1 MQTKINK
8 KMAFGIPG
16 THGNGQPYYADP
28 YVAGGTVTFGTLA
41 GLDAT
46 GRAVAWTTGDV
57 AGLIVNPNE
66 HVRMVL
72 PSSERSLS
80 VDQGATVAIAKK
92 GAWFVAVPTADK
104 ANWKKGAKLIAD
116 TTTHALKVSA
126 SGTYG
131 EVLEVDDDATLA
143 LIRLI

>member
-41 GLDAT
+41 GLDAN
-46 GRAVAWTTGDV
+46 GRAVAWTTGNV
-57 AGLIVNPNE
+57 AGLLVNPNE

-80 VDQGATVAIAKK
+80 VDQGTTVS
-92 GAWFVAVPTADK
+92 F
-104 ANWKKGAKLIAD
+104 
-116 TTTHALKVSA
+116 S
-126 SGTYG
+126 
-131 EVLEVDDDATLA
+131 
-143 LIRLI
+143 LIRVNRIKNSISLTKIAAPHT

>member
-41 GLDAT
+41 GLDAN
-46 GRAVAWTTGDV
+46 GRAVAWTTGNV
-57 AGLIVNPNE
+57 AGLLVNPNE

-80 VDQGATVAIAKK
+80 VDQGTTVAIAKK
-92 GAWFVAVPTADK
+92 GAWYVSVPTADK

-116 TTTHALKVSA
+116 TTTHALNVSA